1 LVVSCVKVLDVW
13 FILIF
18 CLDGGW
24 LRHGESQHFKT
35 NAAQVTA
42 LPELYEAARRKHGRN
57 TFPPRPSQRR
67 CASTMS
73 LCAKTLQRSVRRGKP
88 KVGYNTEALIAELE
102 EFLGYNDVDD
112 AIIVGAGKLGKALL
126 TYGGFKDCGMNIVAA
141 FDIDEEVCEE
151 DYSGKRILTMDKL
164 MDLCERM
171 RVRIGIIA
179 VPAENAQAICNLL
192 IESGILAIWNF
203 APVHL
208 DVPEGI
214 LVHNENLAASL
225 ALLSKQLKEKFDANT

>member
-1 LVVSCVKVLDVW
+1 
-13 FILIF
+13 
-18 CLDGGW
+18 
-24 LRHGESQHFKT
+24 
-35 NAAQVTA
+35 
-42 LPELYEAARRKHGRN
+42 
-57 TFPPRPSQRR
+57 
-67 CASTMS
+67 MS
-73 LCAKTLQRSVRRGKP
+73 LCADLAAVSSAGKP

-151 DYSGKRILTMDKL
+151 DYGGKRILTMDKL

>member
-1 LVVSCVKVLDVW
+1 MGGGCVMVNRSISKQTLLRLPLYLNYMKQLGENTPEHISATTIAEALRLNHVVVRKDL
-13 FILIF
+13 
-18 CLDGGW
+18 
-24 LRHGESQHFKT
+24 
-35 NAAQVTA
+35 AAVSSA
-42 LPELYEAARRKHGRN
+42 
-57 TFPPRPSQRR
+57 
-67 CASTMS
+67 
-73 LCAKTLQRSVRRGKP
+73 GKP

-151 DYSGKRILTMDKL
+151 DYGGKRILTMDKL

>member
-1 LVVSCVKVLDVW
+1 MVVSCVKVLDVW

-42 LPELYEAARRKHGRN
+42 LPELYEAARRKHAGTHFRHDHRRGAA
-57 TFPPRPSQRR
+57 PQPCR
-67 CASTMS
+67 CA
-73 LCAKTLQRSVRRGKP
+73 QRPCSSAGKP

-151 DYSGKRILTMDKL
+151 DYGGKRILTMDKL

-225 ALLSKQLKEKFDANT
+225 AILSKQLKEKFDTNT

>member
-1 LVVSCVKVLDVW
+1 MGVGCVMVNRSISKQTLLRLPLYLNYMKQLGENTPEHIAATTIAEALRLNHVVVRKDL
-13 FILIF
+13 
-18 CLDGGW
+18 
-24 LRHGESQHFKT
+24 
-35 NAAQVTA
+35 AAVSSA
-42 LPELYEAARRKHGRN
+42 
-57 TFPPRPSQRR
+57 
-67 CASTMS
+67 
-73 LCAKTLQRSVRRGKP
+73 GKP

-126 TYGGFKDCGMNIVAA
+126 TYGGFKDCGMN
-141 FDIDEEVCEE
+141 
-151 DYSGKRILTMDKL
+151 

-225 ALLSKQLKEKFDANT
+225 AILSKQLKEKLDANT

>member
-1 LVVSCVKVLDVW
+1 
-13 FILIF
+13 
-18 CLDGGW
+18 
-24 LRHGESQHFKT
+24 
-35 NAAQVTA
+35 
-42 LPELYEAARRKHGRN
+42 
-57 TFPPRPSQRR
+57 
-67 CASTMS
+67 M
-73 LCAKTLQRSVRRGKP
+73 
-88 KVGYNTEALIAELE
+88 
-102 EFLGYNDVDD
+102 
-112 AIIVGAGKLGKALL
+112 

-151 DYSGKRILTMDKL
+151 DYGGKRILTMDKL

-179 VPAENAQAICNLL
+179 VPAENARPSATCSLKAEFWL
-192 IESGILAIWNF
+192 SGISR
-203 APVHL
+203 PVHL

>member
-1 LVVSCVKVLDVW
+1 MGVGCVMVNRSISKQTL
-13 FILIF
+13 
-18 CLDGGW
+18 
-24 LRHGESQHFKT
+24 LRLPLYLNYMKQLGENT
-35 NAAQVTA
+35 
-42 LPELYEAARRKHGRN
+42 PEHISATTIA
-57 TFPPRPSQRR
+57 
-67 CASTMS
+67 
-73 LCAKTLQRSVRRGKP
+73 
-88 KVGYNTEALIAELE
+88 EALRLNHVVVRKDLAAVSSAGKLE

-151 DYSGKRILTMDKL
+151 DYGGKRILTMDKL